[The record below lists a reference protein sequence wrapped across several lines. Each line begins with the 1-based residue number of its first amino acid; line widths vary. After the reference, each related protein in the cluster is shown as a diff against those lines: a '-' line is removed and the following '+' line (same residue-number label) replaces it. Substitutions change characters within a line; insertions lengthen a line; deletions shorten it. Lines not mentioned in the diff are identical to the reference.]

1 MKISC
6 EIIVFIKICHVSETL
21 STAIDFSLY
30 LNKFSFSNNW
40 ILPFY
45 VCKQTYFYWY
55 WFWNYDYSVKFCCI
69 WARILAFGFD
79 LSLKNTTKRNMSVCA
94 SSMYSRLCMKMF
106 SILFLRARALPR
118 MLYLSCGIPFPV

>member
-21 STAIDFSLY
+21 SMAIDFPLY

-79 LSLKNTTKRNMSVCA
+79 LSLKNTAKRNMSSAVFA
-94 SSMYSRLCMKMF
+94 SSMCESLNGCTFCTKLWDFGPLPQLPYTFK
-106 SILFLRARALPR
+106 AL
-118 MLYLSCGIPFPV
+118 Y